1 MSESTKGVKGSA
13 VDDRPDNETLHG
25 DSARLVPR
33 DRRDFPRCHLVG
45 CLGVGSE
52 DFGAVVP
59 SEAPERREG
68 FAEGDPSRRI
78 GRDLPSQ
85 LAQQRIDVQAC
96 VNNVGRR
103 SAPRVTGV
111 ERVLG
116 DAKHLVEGKRVI
128 VHRRDQTPDR
138 SNVQIR
144 DLSEGANKSEAMQV
158 PRVVGGL
165 VRGHRCATR

>member
-1 MSESTKGVKGSA
+1 MSESTKRVEGSA

-25 DSARLVPR
+25 DSARLVAR
-33 DRRDFPRCHLVG
+33 DRRDFPRCHLVRG
-45 CLGVGSE
+45 LGVGSE

-59 SEAPERREG
+59 SEAPERRES
-68 FAEGDPSRRI
+68 FAESDPSRSI

-85 LAQQRIDVQAC
+85 LAQQGIDVQARG
-96 VNNVGRR
+96 NNVGRR
-103 SAPRVTGV
+103 SVTRVTGV

-116 DAKHLVEGKRVI
+116 DAKHLVERERVI

-144 DLSEGANKSEAMQV
+144 YLSEGANKSEAMQV
-158 PRVVGGL
+158 TRVVGGL
-165 VRGHRCATR
+165 VGGRRRATR